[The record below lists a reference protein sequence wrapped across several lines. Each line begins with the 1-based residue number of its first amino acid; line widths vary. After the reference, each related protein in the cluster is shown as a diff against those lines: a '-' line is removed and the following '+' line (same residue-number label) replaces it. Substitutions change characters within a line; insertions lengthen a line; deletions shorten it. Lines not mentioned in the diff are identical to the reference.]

1 MQYNTV
7 QYNTYITSLSIFSR
21 ILDITA
27 ATLKENYV
35 KFGHTR
41 FGLKIRE
48 ILAFLYVF
56 FKKKNCNTLGNIF
69 RSSWLEVLSC

>member
-7 QYNTYITSLSIFSR
+7 QYNTYITFLSIFSW
-21 ILDITA
+21 ITA

-35 KFGHTR
+35 KFGHSR

-48 ILAFLYVF
+48 ILAFPYVF
-56 FKKKNCNTLGNIF
+56 F
-69 RSSWLEVLSC
+69 